1 MTGDMTTGF
10 FRNEVMSKIVLSAVA
25 VLFVLLIVHAFASVP
40 EEGPANSGFKRVLYT
55 VELDKKVLNKP
66 ALAIVWRQYGEL
78 KVKWRTEI
86 FRERFPDAESYQS
99 TFEEEYEC
107 RKFLAEKWEE
117 LKDTRSATEDAYLDN
132 LVKVKN
138 SRYFR
143 EYIYSYFK
151 EGNWDIDEDELY
163 LDEFKKWKKL
173 YMNGPKSETHVEL
186 KKIELAEW

>member
-1 MTGDMTTGF
+1 M
-10 FRNEVMSKIVLSAVA
+10 NKSVLTAVA
-25 VLFVLLIVHAFASVP
+25 AFFALLIVHAFASVP
-40 EEGPANSGFKRVLYT
+40 EEGSANSGFKRVLYT
-55 VELDKKVLNKP
+55 VELDKSVLNKP

-86 FRERFPDAESYQS
+86 FRERFPEVESYHS

-117 LKDTRSATEDAYLDN
+117 LQNTRASHKDAYLEN

-151 EGNWDIDEDELY
+151 KGSWNIDKDKLY
-163 LDEFKKWKKL
+163 LDEFKKWRE
-173 YMNGPKSETHVEL
+173 MNMSGPKKETHVEL